1 MDTGKLESA
10 ISAWLMQN
18 HGIEGRLERL
28 GGENLNYRVLTPGG
42 EHYVFK
48 ALDEHT
54 AEETAD
60 LEFGMLEHVRD
71 SGFELGLPFILPD
84 HDGRIESPVRIPLPG
99 SHRAR
104 LLSFVH
110 GELLE
115 HRGERSSAL
124 LADIGRSLALLD
136 SALAGFDHPA
146 AYRGHPWE
154 LARAGMHRDKTASI
168 RDRGLRALLT
178 WAFDLWDAA
187 ADELPELPCQVIHGD
202 ANPENIILDGERV
215 AGFVDFGDA
224 CFNPRICEV
233 AVCLAY
239 LMMGR
244 AEPLAAA
251 AAVLGGYNR
260 VTGLSAEELAVLM
273 PLVCGRLAVTVCM
286 ATSRLSIDPDHP
298 NWFISLEPAIELL
311 GRLHEVGNSALRPG

>member
-1 MDTGKLESA
+1 METGRLESA
-10 ISAWLMQN
+10 IIAWLIQN

-28 GGENLNYRVLTPGG
+28 GGENLNYRVVTPGG
-42 EHYVFK
+42 ERYVCK
-48 ALDEHT
+48 AMERST

-60 LEFGMLEHVRD
+60 LEFSMLEHVRD
-71 SGFELGLPFILPD
+71 TGFELGLPFILRD
-84 HDGRIESPVRIPLPG
+84 RDGRIESPIRLPLPG
-99 SHRAR
+99 RHRAR
-104 LLSFVH
+104 LLSFVD

-115 HRGERSSAL
+115 HRDVRNSAL
-124 LADIGRSLALLD
+124 FADVGRSLAVLD

-154 LARAGMHRDKTASI
+154 LARAGMHCDKAELI
-168 RDRGLRALLT
+168 RDRGLRALVT
-178 WAFDLWDAA
+178 WAFELWDVA

-239 LMMGR
+239 LMMGQE
-244 AEPLAAA
+244 APLAAA
-251 AAVLGGYNR
+251 ASMLGGYSAEIE
-260 VTGLSAEELAVLM
+260 LSGEELAVLL

-286 ATSRLSIDPDHP
+286 ATSRLSVDPGHP
-298 NWFISLEPAIELL
+298 NWFVSLEPAIELL
-311 GRLHEVGNSALRPG
+311 GRLHEVGYSALTPG